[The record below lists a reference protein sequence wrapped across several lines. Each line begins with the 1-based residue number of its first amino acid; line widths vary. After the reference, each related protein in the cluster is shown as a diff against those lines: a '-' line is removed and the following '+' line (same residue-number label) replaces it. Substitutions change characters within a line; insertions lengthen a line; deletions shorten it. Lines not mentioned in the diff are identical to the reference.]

1 MSLAADFIQLFY
13 PRYCHG
19 CQRTLVAG
27 ENVICTHCLA
37 GLPKTDYHRLP
48 ENPVWQR
55 LANRIPVTQAFAY
68 LKFRKGGIVQRLL
81 HQLKYNHHPEIG
93 VALGHLVGREVKSIP
108 HGWEIIVPVPLHESR
123 RRRRGYNQSAQL
135 ARGLSEAL
143 GIPWDESISI
153 RTQRTETQTKR
164 NRLERW
170 RNVEHVFA
178 VTSSDAIQGK
188 HVLLVDD
195 VITTGATVEACGR
208 HLLEHGARQLSVVC
222 IAEAQ

>member
-1 MSLAADFIQLFY
+1 MSLAIDFIQLFY

-19 CQRTLVAG
+19 CQRALVSG
-27 ENVICTHCLA
+27 EHVICTHCLA
-37 GLPKTDYHRLP
+37 GLPKTNYHQVR
-48 ENPVWQR
+48 ENPVWMR
-55 LANRIPVTQAFAY
+55 LANRLPVTYAFAY

-93 VALGHLVGREVKSIP
+93 VAIGKLIGEEVRKADMC
-108 HGWEIIVPVPLHESR
+108 WDLIVPVPLHESR

-135 ARGLSEAL
+135 AMGLSEAL
-143 GIPWDESISI
+143 GIPWDESISQ

-170 RNVEHVFA
+170 LNVEHVFA
-178 VTSSDAIQGK
+178 VASSDKIQNK
-188 HVLLVDD
+188 HVVLVDD
-195 VITTGATVEACGR
+195 VITTGATLEACGR
-208 HLLEHGARQLSVVC
+208 QLLASGARELSVVC